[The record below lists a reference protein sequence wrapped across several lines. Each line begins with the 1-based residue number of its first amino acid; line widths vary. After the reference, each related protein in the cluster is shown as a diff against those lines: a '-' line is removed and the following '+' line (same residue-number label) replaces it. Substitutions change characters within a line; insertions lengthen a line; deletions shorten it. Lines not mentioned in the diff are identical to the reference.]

1 MSNPTDPARLAAIH
15 AASFTNPRPWSGAE
29 IAALLADRM
38 TFLVGNDHGFALGR
52 AVADE
57 AELLTLA
64 VAPEHRRHGIGTS
77 LLADFLAEARER
89 GAVTVFLEVAADNE
103 AALALYRRHGFSEAG
118 RRRGYYRDSP
128 AGAVDAIVMRCR
140 ILPEPDGN

>member
-1 MSNPTDPARLAAIH
+1 VTLADPARLAAIH
-15 AASFTNPRPWSGAE
+15 AASFTNPRPWSGTE
-29 IAALLADRM
+29 IASLLSEQT
-38 TFLVGNDHGFALGR
+38 TFLIADAAGFALGR

-64 VAPEHRRHGIGTS
+64 VSPALRRAGTGAR
-77 LLADFLAEARER
+77 LLTEFLAEAARR
-89 GAVTVFLEVAADNE
+89 GAATIFLEVAADND

-128 AGAVDAIVMRCR
+128 AAAVDAIVMRR
-140 ILPEPDGN
+140 ALAAETGGN

>member
-1 MSNPTDPARLAAIH
+1 MKFLRTIRFDETDTRVFERAA
-15 AASFTNPRPWSGAE
+15 APGAWSVPG
-29 IAALLADRM
+29 
-38 TFLVGNDHGFALGR
+38 GFALGR

-64 VAPEHRRHGIGTS
+64 VAPGDRRHGIGTG

-89 GAVTVFLEVAADNE
+89 GAVTMFLEVAADNV

-128 AGAVDAIVMRCR
+128 THAVDAIVMRRR